1 MTGSAKTKGVIFDL
15 DGVLV
20 DTAQFH
26 KQSWYDLA
34 EQQGLEMTDEF
45 FYSTFGMQNKRILPM
60 LFKRDLSKAE
70 IDSLSEWKEDRY
82 RRLIV
87 GKIQLLDGVKELID
101 DLKSCGFLLAIGS
114 STPRVNLEFMLKHM
128 PLTNCFDAY
137 VAGEDVANS
146 KPAPDTFLK
155 AAEMLGLAPANCVVV
170 EDAVAGVQAAKAA
183 QMPVVAVTTTTSR
196 ESLRQADLVV
206 DSLAQ
211 LDGND
216 FLNLVNQRQNGD
228 NRSL

>member
-114 STPRVNLEFMLKHM
+114 STPRVNLEFMLKQM